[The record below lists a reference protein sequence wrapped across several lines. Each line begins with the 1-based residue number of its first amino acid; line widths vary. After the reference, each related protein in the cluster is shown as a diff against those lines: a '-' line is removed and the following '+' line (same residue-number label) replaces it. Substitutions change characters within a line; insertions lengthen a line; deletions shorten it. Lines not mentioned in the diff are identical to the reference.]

1 MLRERDGGRFAV
13 YSFHV
18 ASKRFN
24 VSPLLD
30 QRLRYFVWFHGRAVR
45 STRPL
50 SKWWIDSANLLESE
64 EIVKST
70 GTGWKGREGG
80 EDEVTYTGWKVGV
93 SESEGDA
100 TERPQTGSLQT
111 RQSRARNCYQLCGG
125 GEEYGTV
132 SGRASSLPPPP
143 LS

>member
-1 MLRERDGGRFAV
+1 MSAMVADLRFIPSMSPR
-13 YSFHV
+13 
-18 ASKRFN
+18 N
-24 VSPLLD
+24 VSMS
-30 QRLRYFVWFHGRAVR
+30 LRSSTNVFDTLSR
-45 STRPL
+45 STAEQCDQPVL
-50 SKWWIDSANLLESE
+50 CPSGESILQTYSE